1 MSIATGPIALVCAAD
16 DLFAMPLAV
25 TVRSAL
31 ENLRSD
37 WRLTLFI
44 LDGGISARN
53 RRRILRSLD
62 PARVDVEWRRPSSSR
77 VDRVSLLHNPSA
89 YPPANFYRLLIPDL
103 LPEHVRKVI
112 YLDTDVV
119 VKGDLADLWSI
130 EIGDALALA
139 AQDVVPGH
147 LGNCERIDCRQ
158 HGVSPEQKYFNAG
171 VMVINLQQWRAQ
183 GIADQVFRCLER
195 HEFMFADQ
203 DALNIV
209 LAGRWAEIE
218 PRWNQVHPVHLV
230 PSWRESHYDEHAFC
244 AALRSPC
251 IVHFTSR
258 PKPWSYGCTHPNRDL
273 FFEYLRQTD
282 WAGWKLTPWTH
293 WVSLERRALRKIARH
308 TRGFLVRRWGRT

>member
-1 MSIATGPIALVCAAD
+1 MSLDTRSIALVCAAD

-31 ENLRSD
+31 ENLRGD
-37 WRLTLFI
+37 WRLRLFI
-44 LDGGISARN
+44 LDGGIRAGN
-53 RRRILRSLD
+53 RGRILRSLEA
-62 PARVDVEWRRPSSSR
+62 ARVDVEWLSPASSR
-77 VDRVSLLHNPSA
+77 VDRISLLNNPSA

-103 LPEHVRKVI
+103 LPDSVRKVV

-119 VKGDLADLWSI
+119 VKGDLAELWSV

-139 AQDVVPGH
+139 AQDVVPGRF
-147 LGNCERIDCRQ
+147 GNCESIDCRR

-171 VMVINLQQWRAQ
+171 VMVINLEQWRAQ
-183 GIADQVFRCLER
+183 GIADQVFRCLE
-195 HEFMFADQ
+195 HGEFMFADQ

-230 PSWRESHYDEHAFC
+230 PSWRESHYDEDAFF
-244 AALRSPC
+244 AALNAPC

-273 FFEYLRQTD
+273 FFEYLQHTD
-282 WAGWKLTPWTH
+282 WAGWKLTPWAH
-293 WVSLERRALRKIARH
+293 GVSLERRALRKIARH
-308 TRGFLVRRWGRT
+308 AKRFLVRRRGRA